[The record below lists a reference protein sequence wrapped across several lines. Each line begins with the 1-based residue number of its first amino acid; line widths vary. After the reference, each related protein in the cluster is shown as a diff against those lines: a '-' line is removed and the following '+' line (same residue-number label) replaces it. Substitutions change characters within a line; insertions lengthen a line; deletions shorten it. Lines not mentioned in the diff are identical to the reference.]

1 MSAAAGGC
9 GLLPTASSSQ
19 DDVAP
24 LPPGVNSSRQKLE
37 RVCMGVR
44 AAGGR
49 FYPWLR
55 ISIPNYEYST
65 SCKTVFPFETVEMA
79 LDFVKRRP
87 AIKEELDLVLAE
99 VRLRNIAPG
108 SSAHSE
114 LLHHILNELQVPL
127 FNATPVKILK
137 LMNVKCLTSKQIASH
152 LQKHRLHQRNAKKGG
167 QSQKNASMKPVSELI
182 GSAHNAATTESIAP
196 GVDADIRAVYPLRLW
211 KQVKEAAA
219 SNIGMYSRTSGNYK
233 DGTKS
238 VWDEYEKSLHKKFSA
253 SNRRW
258 QQIGLSSSK
267 HQFPVKNNVVAISVE
282 SSDSSSLSTNLVDQD
297 GENTRT
303 EAAGNDD
310 NMGNIN
316 MFKDGGISSE
326 APKAAGEIG
335 YGASGESFGL
345 SSLPTRLVAQI
356 GENNRTETAG
366 NNDNV
371 GNINMLEGTMN
382 KEHTAATDPD
392 DVWGLIHSNDLDLTL
407 PYNGMEEYISN
418 WMCELQGSQD
428 QQNLDEYLE
437 DLLQVDNAQKTGLAS
452 TSPIDI
458 DGSMAQE
465 ASAHNA
471 PVDNPMT
478 PNAQDDG
485 LWDGF
490 DMLF

>member
-1 MSAAAGGC
+1 MCAHGDKEALTKHVALGACFHVLKPLHTGSLNMLKQKALEHKSKKETPQGPIPSGTKS
-9 GLLPTASSSQ
+9 GMASSSTRRFQ
-19 DDVAP
+19 EMLIIERNNLSNAGSNEFEVP
-24 LPPGVNSSRQKLE
+24 EVGKGQGCSKKPGRVKWTIELHEKFLDALE
-37 RVCMGVR
+37 VLGDK
-44 AAGGR
+44 
-49 FYPWLR
+49 
-55 ISIPNYEYST
+55 
-65 SCKTVFPFETVEMA
+65 CKGLT
-79 LDFVKRRP
+79 D
-87 AIKEELDLVLAE
+87 
-99 VRLRNIAPG
+99 
-108 SSAHSE
+108 
-114 LLHHILNELQVPL
+114 
-127 FNATPVKILK
+127 ATPVKILK

-152 LQKHRLHQRNAKKGG
+152 LQKHRLHQRNAKEGG

-267 HQFPVKNNVVAISVE
+267 HQFPVKNCVVI
-282 SSDSSSLSTNLVDQD
+282 
-297 GENTRT
+297 
-303 EAAGNDD
+303 
-310 NMGNIN
+310 
-316 MFKDGGISSE
+316 DGGISSE

-490 DMLF
+490 DVLF